1 MTPDSG
7 LSYKNCELHQEQRFE
22 QSFIIL
28 LCKDFESDHKV
39 FLFHKE

>member
-22 QSFIIL
+22 QSFIIITL
-28 LCKDFESDHKV
+28 QGFRI
-39 FLFHKE
+39 